1 MSKTVQSYEID
12 LRVLFKTFYCSVCG
26 NKLKKIKIKKTLNE
40 EQRKEYYRELFP
52 LGKPIE
58 LQVEKV
64 KLAFMCV
71 KCQKLET
78 TDKQLKVAKI
88 QKKLKKKVLTQD
100 EISDYC
106 ATH

>member
-12 LRVLFKTFYCSVCG
+12 IRILFKTFYCSTCG
-26 NKLKKIKIKKTLNE
+26 NKLRKIKIKKTLNE
-40 EQRKEYYRELFP
+40 EQKKKYYRELF
-52 LGKPIE
+52 LWGKPIE

-100 EISDYC
+100 EIFEYC
-106 ATH
+106 SK